1 MIKINNIIISG
12 NNKFL
17 SINVKE
23 WKNASLDKAMSG
35 FKLELYSYLGYKEN
49 IGIKNIG
56 ELIDEGYGSILILI
70 IHFL

>member
-1 MIKINNIIISG
+1 
-12 NNKFL
+12 
-17 SINVKE
+17 
-23 WKNASLDKAMSG
+23 MSG